1 MSELVATSFGMVC
14 AYRLFWWAV
23 VNSQGT
29 TISANL
35 DWTVN
40 HLRLQVFV
48 GKKGRKWRTCFFFAV
63 ESFGNRWICW
73 SIYYHWKSFSQ
84 IPFDTRKQGVF
95 KKQDTHTIIFGPFL
109 GGHSSNF
116 RANVFTVVSE
126 FQVSTGD
133 FPKQQSNLDVLE
145 LTFGMNQHTQH
156 FLGPGK
162 TAVAVHVHQL
172 ETPEKFRYVQLPSPK
187 RGTDFSTFSTQGFCF
202 ILKPWTGFVSLKP
215 RLFGRKLR

>member
-1 MSELVATSFGMVC
+1 
-14 AYRLFWWAV
+14 
-23 VNSQGT
+23 
-29 TISANL
+29 
-35 DWTVN
+35 
-40 HLRLQVFV
+40 
-48 GKKGRKWRTCFFFAV
+48 
-63 ESFGNRWICW
+63 
-73 SIYYHWKSFSQ
+73 
-84 IPFDTRKQGVF
+84 
-95 KKQDTHTIIFGPFL
+95 L

-172 ETPEKFRYVQLPSPK
+172 ETLKTSQSGTKKRMFSREKALFFCSFRSPPRK
-187 RGTDFSTFSTQGFCF
+187 KVVSFCF
-202 ILKPWTGFVSLKP
+202 LQNFLTVFSSN
-215 RLFGRKLR
+215 